1 MKKLFDQQMR
11 PDSPNMRRRRKLG
24 INVVVLF
31 VSLAARGWVNPA
43 YEIVYFT
50 VCEVYNEHRKCFIAT
65 ATILH

>member
-1 MKKLFDQQMR
+1 MW
-11 PDSPNMRRRRKLG
+11 RRRKLG

-31 VSLAARGWVNPA
+31 VSLAARGRVNPA

-65 ATILH
+65 ATAILH